1 MPPQI
6 KQLFASSSVKNTLT
20 DRMQSR
26 DHPLNRSTRPLLER
40 KHFAPQPPK
49 RKSPERKMYG
59 FNDFN
64 SIPRQYDSLNS
75 RVNMYGDNDFVFSDE
90 PKYKNQINDSDS
102 ESSDFETP
110 KAIRKNDVLKCKD
123 FSWKPMSP
131 PLPPHRQIIT
141 ADNEGPFV
149 FGVHSQNSF
158 LPAYNNNKN
167 NNIKSIKNGSVI
179 PTSYTTNGKLI
190 DTSPNTSQ
198 SQSETSPN
206 SKAVNKERRWLLLS
220 KRNKRRQSKA
230 DKKEKDENKRRSCK
244 SPGIKCVVVG
254 DGTAGKTN
262 LIQSYLLDSYVHDS
276 SYVPT
281 AFDKYNVE
289 VQVDGKPLN
298 VTVCDTAGQD
308 VLDPLRQL
316 CYPNTD
322 VFLLC
327 FSVVKPDTFKSI
339 ETKWVPELSKN
350 NCSLLLIG
358 THSDL
363 RDDAKTIQALQ
374 VNFFDIKLFSF
385 NNILIHLF
393 CVICYQAA
401 GEKPI
406 SVSDAWDLARRI
418 GAKYFETSVYNK
430 EKIKE
435 VFDTVIWDA
444 LQAQRKRPPFW
455 KRLLCL
461 T

>member
-1 MPPQI
+1 M
-6 KQLFASSSVKNTLT
+6 LHLLLT
-20 DRMQSR
+20 C
-26 DHPLNRSTRPLLER
+26 HG
-40 KHFAPQPPK
+40 
-49 RKSPERKMYG
+49 G
-59 FNDFN
+59 FD
-64 SIPRQYDSLNS
+64 
-75 RVNMYGDNDFVFSDE
+75 GA
-90 PKYKNQINDSDS
+90 YKPNPYIY
-102 ESSDFETP
+102 
-110 KAIRKNDVLKCKD
+110 I
-123 FSWKPMSP
+123 
-131 PLPPHRQIIT
+131 
-141 ADNEGPFV
+141 
-149 FGVHSQNSF
+149 
-158 LPAYNNNKN
+158 YNK
-167 NNIKSIKNGSVI
+167 
-179 PTSYTTNGKLI
+179 KLI
-190 DTSPNTSQ
+190 LSYFF
-198 SQSETSPN
+198 
-206 SKAVNKERRWLLLS
+206 LLLLF
-220 KRNKRRQSKA
+220 
-230 DKKEKDENKRRSCK
+230 
-244 SPGIKCVVVG
+244 
-254 DGTAGKTN
+254 T
-262 LIQSYLLDSYVHDS
+262 
-276 SYVPT
+276 
-281 AFDKYNVE
+281 VE

-374 VNFFDIKLFSF
+374 AS
-385 NNILIHLF
+385 
-393 CVICYQAA
+393 

-444 LQAQRKRPPFW
+444 LQAQRKRPPLW

>member
-1 MPPQI
+1 MI
-6 KQLFASSSVKNTLT
+6 LISAFFLV
-20 DRMQSR
+20 
-26 DHPLNRSTRPLLER
+26 
-40 KHFAPQPPK
+40 
-49 RKSPERKMYG
+49 
-59 FNDFN
+59 
-64 SIPRQYDSLNS
+64 
-75 RVNMYGDNDFVFSDE
+75 
-90 PKYKNQINDSDS
+90 
-102 ESSDFETP
+102 
-110 KAIRKNDVLKCKD
+110 
-123 FSWKPMSP
+123 
-131 PLPPHRQIIT
+131 IIII
-141 ADNEGPFV
+141 F
-149 FGVHSQNSF
+149 FCF
-158 LPAYNNNKN
+158 YL
-167 NNIKSIKNGSVI
+167 
-179 PTSYTTNGKLI
+179 
-190 DTSPNTSQ
+190 Q
-198 SQSETSPN
+198 SQSDTSPN

-230 DKKEKDENKRRSCK
+230 DKK
-244 SPGIKCVVVG
+244 
-254 DGTAGKTN
+254 
-262 LIQSYLLDSYVHDS
+262 
-276 SYVPT
+276 
-281 AFDKYNVE
+281 VE

-374 VNFFDIKLFSF
+374 AS
-385 NNILIHLF
+385 
-393 CVICYQAA
+393 

-444 LQAQRKRPPFW
+444 LQAQRKRPPLW